1 MITVAIAE
9 DHQALIDGIESYV
22 RHEDDIKV
30 IGHANNGEELLKLVR
45 LKQPKVVLCDIRMP
59 KLDGIEATKIVLKE
73 LPYTKVVAFT
83 MFDQEGAVEQMLAA
97 GAHGYILKNS
107 SLEVVLEAIRTVAAG
122 KTYYD
127 KKILSLLGQSIKVKG
142 KHKTKNLALDGI
154 SSSINKS
161 ENQFDYPNRVIFEWK
176 HRGNKLVYS
185 YFENEDYKTHKK
197 DSVFIP
203 HKSFYAVSEWKRGLV
218 IMVKVPSIK

>member
-59 KLDGIEATKIVLKE
+59 KLDGIEATKIILKE
-73 LPYTKVVAFT
+73 LPYTRVVAFT

-127 KKILSLLGQSIKVKG
+127 KKIVVKETEKNSSKSVISKREREILQLIAKGHTSHQIADELFIGKSTVDTHRKNMIRKLGLSGAGELL
-142 KHKTKNLALDGI
+142 
-154 SSSINKS
+154 
-161 ENQFDYPNRVIFEWK
+161 R
-176 HRGNKLVYS
+176 
-185 YFENEDYKTHKK
+185 
-197 DSVFIP
+197 
-203 HKSFYAVSEWKRGLV
+203 YAVEK
-218 IMVKVPSIK
+218 KYEF

>member
-127 KKILSLLGQSIKVKG
+127 KKIQPENGDKNSSKSILSKREREILQLIAKGHTSHQIADELFIGKSTVDTHRKNMIRKLGLSGAGELL
-142 KHKTKNLALDGI
+142 
-154 SSSINKS
+154 
-161 ENQFDYPNRVIFEWK
+161 R
-176 HRGNKLVYS
+176 
-185 YFENEDYKTHKK
+185 
-197 DSVFIP
+197 
-203 HKSFYAVSEWKRGLV
+203 YAVEK
-218 IMVKVPSIK
+218 KYEF